1 MGSDLQG
8 LYDEAEAL
16 KQELR
21 DARDKIQ
28 VRQLR

>member
-16 KQELR
+16 KQELK
-21 DARDKIQ
+21 DAREKIQ
-28 VRQLR
+28 VCH